1 MKDIVLY
8 TVIPEIPERLSPL
21 KEMSRNLWFS
31 WNLEAID
38 LFRSIDQNL
47 WEETQH
53 NPVALLSRLSQDRYN
68 ELLEDEGFL
77 LEMDRVYEDYTR
89 YIREEKSYNFGLKK
103 PLNFTIAYFSAEYGL
118 TDCLPIYSGGLGVLA
133 GDHLKSASDLRVN
146 VVGVGLL
153 YQKGYFRQ
161 YLNADGWQ
169 LETYSDNDFHILPI
183 QLLKAENGYPITIEV
198 PIENRN
204 VKVRVWKIQV
214 GRVSLLMLDT
224 NTIENEYSDR
234 DITSSL
240 YGGDHKRRLQQEMIL
255 GIGGVRVLE
264 TLGIQPSVYHMNE
277 GHSAFAIIER
287 IRILM
292 EKEGLSFDEARESV
306 YMTNVFTTHTPV
318 PAGIDVFHKDLIM
331 AQMNTYLQQI
341 GLDINHFM
349 SLGTFEK
356 EARSD
361 LFNMAVMAIK
371 NSAYVNGVSRL
382 HQKVS
387 RKMWG
392 GIWPDLPETDIPIS
406 YITNGIH
413 IPSWISGDLATLL
426 DRYLGKRWAEDPDNQ
441 KIWERV
447 NAIPDSELWRTHERR
462 RERLVGFARKRL
474 EEQLIQKGAK
484 RVDIQMAREA
494 LHPGALTIG
503 FARRFATY
511 KRGDLILKDP
521 SRLAKILNDPQRPV
535 QIIFAGKAH
544 PKDQPGKEIIKNI
557 FHFSQQPEFRHRIV
571 FIEDYDL
578 NIARYL
584 VQGVDVW
591 LNTPLRPMEACG
603 TSGMKAAANGA
614 LNLSVLDGWWAEG
627 YQSGLG
633 WAIGDGEEYEDI
645 DYQAIIESQ
654 AIYNL
659 LETTIVPLFYERGK
673 DNLPREWIRMMKRS
687 MQILAAYFNSNRM
700 LEDYITRFYL
710 PSAIMWSQIRED
722 QWNPIRQFI
731 HWKNHIRSN
740 WHGLKIL
747 GKKVGPQKEI
757 ERGKTLNVEVLMELG
772 NLSSDDI
779 SVEVYYGPVDSK
791 ANLLDRFILRLTHFI
806 QDGDKIIYQGE
817 IPCDR
822 VGRFGFKIRVLPYHP
837 LLVNPYSLNLIL
849 WG

>member
-1 MKDIVLY
+1 MKEITLY
-8 TVIPEIPERLSPL
+8 TVIPQIPKRLSPL
-21 KEMSRNLWFS
+21 KEMAKNLWFS

-38 LFRSIDQNL
+38 LFRSIDSQL

-53 NPVALLSRLSQDRYN
+53 NPLALLSRLSQERYN

-77 LEMDRVYEDYTR
+77 SEMDRVYNEFTR
-89 YIREEKSYNFGLKK
+89 YLGEEKSYHFGLKG
-103 PLNFTIAYFSAEYGL
+103 PLNFIVAYFSAEYGL
-118 TDCLPIYSGGLGVLA
+118 TDCLPIYSGGLGILA

-146 VVGVGLL
+146 LVGIGLL

-161 YLNADGWQ
+161 YLNNNGWQ
-169 LETYSDNDFHILPI
+169 LERYMDNDFHILPVE
-183 QLLKAENGYPITIEV
+183 LLKNENGYPFTIEL
-198 PIENRN
+198 PIESRN
-204 VKVRVWKIQV
+204 VKVRVWKIRV
-214 GRVSLLMLDT
+214 GRVSLFLLDT
-224 NTIENEYSDR
+224 NTIENEERDR

-240 YGGDHKRRLQQEMIL
+240 YGGDHKRRLEQEMIL

-264 TLGIQPSVYHMNE
+264 SLGIQPSVFHMNE

-292 EKEGLSFDEARESV
+292 EREGLSFEEAKEAV
-306 YMTNVFTTHTPV
+306 YMSNVFTTHTPV
-318 PAGIDVFHKDLIM
+318 PAGIDVFQKDLIDLVM
-331 AQMNTYLQQI
+331 GSYLQQF
-341 GLDINHFM
+341 GLNLEQFM
-349 SLGTFEK
+349 SLGIVEK
-356 EARSD
+356 EGSD
-361 LFNMAVMAIK
+361 SLNMAVMAIK
-371 NSAYVNGVSRL
+371 NSVYVNGVSRL
-382 HQKVS
+382 HQSVS
-387 RKMWG
+387 RKMWA
-392 GIWPDLPETDIPIS
+392 GIWPLIPEPDLPIDCV
-406 YITNGIH
+406 TNGIH
-413 IPSWISGDLATLL
+413 IPSWISGDLAVLF

-441 KIWERV
+441 KIWDRI

-462 RERLVGFARKRL
+462 RERLVSVARKRL

-484 RVDIQMAREA
+484 RMEIQMAKEA

-544 PKDQPGKEIIKNI
+544 PKDHPGKEIIKNI
-557 FHFSQQPEFRHRIV
+557 FHFTQQPEFRHRII

-578 NIARYL
+578 NVARYL

-627 YQSGLG
+627 YRPDLG
-633 WAIGDGEEYEDI
+633 WAIGEGEEYEDI
-645 DYQAIIESQ
+645 DYQATVESQ
-654 AIYNL
+654 AIYHL

-673 DNLPREWIRMMKRS
+673 DNLPRDWIRMMKRS

-700 LEDYITRFYL
+700 LEDYVNKFYL
-710 PSAIMWSQIRED
+710 PLSILWTKIQED
-722 QWNPIRQFI
+722 RWNPIRQFI
-731 HWKNHIRSN
+731 LWKNYIRSN
-740 WHGLKIL
+740 WHKLRILDKKIE
-747 GKKVGPQKEI
+747 PQKEI
-757 ERGKTLNVEVLMELG
+757 ERGKTLKIEVQMELG
-772 NLSSDDI
+772 DISPEDI
-779 SVEVYYGPVDSK
+779 SVEAYYGPVDSK
-791 ANLLDRFILRLTHFI
+791 ANLLERFIIRLAHFAR
-806 QDGDKIIYQGE
+806 DGGKVLYQGE
-817 IPCDR
+817 IPCER
-822 VGRFGFKIRVLPYHP
+822 VGRFGLKIRVIPSHP
-837 LLVNPYSLNLIL
+837 LLINPYSLNLIL